1 MENRQRPHTDSL
13 QPDFAAFEAAVRARL
28 PQRTPVPTAALEGVA
43 RLGRL
48 VQTLRAKRHWSLQTL
63 AAQTGLSWLWLAL
76 LEQGMLLPTEL
87 TPEAV
92 QKLGQAFPVHHAGA
106 RPEVLFHTLVEDLL
120 HLQVPPQEAE
130 QLHSH
135 AEVTRPTL
143 RDHLEDLV
151 RWLSPLWC
159 PPLAGEVVTAAETPA
174 QEHVFYLDEGS
185 IRVTC
190 AWWAARQTQ
199 PTSLRIAWH
208 ADLTLGGEFWARFTR
223 ADDATVVLA
232 EVPLGQALAG
242 EEVFS
247 AQELG
252 FDPTCE
258 PWAVALLLRETER

>member
-1 MENRQRPHTDSL
+1 
-13 QPDFAAFEAAVRARL
+13 
-28 PQRTPVPTAALEGVA
+28 
-43 RLGRL
+43 
-48 VQTLRAKRHWSLQTL
+48 
-63 AAQTGLSWLWLAL
+63 
-76 LEQGMLLPTEL
+76 
-87 TPEAV
+87 
-92 QKLGQAFPVHHAGA
+92 
-106 RPEVLFHTLVEDLL
+106 
-120 HLQVPPQEAE
+120 
-130 QLHSH
+130 
-135 AEVTRPTL
+135 
-143 RDHLEDLV
+143 
-151 RWLSPLWC
+151 
-159 PPLAGEVVTAAETPA
+159 VTAAETPA